1 LQRQVYPLLG
11 ECFVTDI
18 WPFGTSQHEQNIT
31 ELVSRIQSNAKRY
44 VALFSEVVDKLMPVP
59 TKDISEHDEVIDVI
73 LHQRRERNE
82 RMEATQDGFPSH
94 LLRR

>member
-1 LQRQVYPLLG
+1 
-11 ECFVTDI
+11 
-18 WPFGTSQHEQNIT
+18 
-31 ELVSRIQSNAKRY
+31 
-44 VALFSEVVDKLMPVP
+44 MPMP

-82 RMEATQDGFPSH
+82 QMDVSQDGFPSH

>member
-1 LQRQVYPLLG
+1 
-11 ECFVTDI
+11 
-18 WPFGTSQHEQNIT
+18 
-31 ELVSRIQSNAKRY
+31 
-44 VALFSEVVDKLMPVP
+44 MPPP

-82 RMEATQDGFPSH
+82 QTEGSQEGFPDH